1 LASAAGRTG
10 DIAERAQRLGDRLAQ
25 GRFHISVLGEFKRG
39 KSTLVNA
46 LLAGDVLPTGVLPL
60 TAVATEISFG
70 ERRAVVVPLDGPS
83 ELDK

>member
-1 LASAAGRTG
+1 M
-10 DIAERAQRLGDRLAQ
+10 
-25 GRFHISVLGEFKRG
+25 LGEFKRG